1 MNNDPIRG
9 NPAFLFLMGILCLVF
24 FASQGIAETPTPQD
38 KRKHTVIGKYV
49 TARQAYEMW
58 KADPN
63 RVRLLDC
70 RTREEYQ
77 SLGHPTMAYSI
88 PAHVRTRGGSLRDNP
103 EFVARARQRFA
114 PGDVI
119 LVICR
124 AGYRSAAAVN
134 RLAEAGFRNV
144 YNVVDGIDGAN
155 GDGGSAAGW
164 RNAGL
169 PWTRDVNPDL
179 L

>member
-1 MNNDPIRG
+1 MGLLVAVFLATQAMADS
-9 NPAFLFLMGILCLVF
+9 PA
-24 FASQGIAETPTPQD
+24 PQD
-38 KRKHTVIGKYV
+38 RRKRTVIGKYV

-134 RLAEAGFRNV
+134 RLGEAGFRNV